1 MEKFDNHLKLLKVSK
16 KYGDSFV
23 LKGID
28 FELSVGEMVCI
39 TGESGIGKTTILNII
54 NLLENYTEGD
64 YYINGIHVNDLT
76 KRDINSCKNKIFG
89 RIFQEMKLI
98 DTYTVFENIEVP
110 LLYAKPR
117 ISSKNRRQIVEECV
131 KKFHLNVSLDENVS
145 HLSGGEKQ
153 RVAIIRGIVND
164 QQIILADEFSSALD
178 SDNRDF
184 IINIFK
190 QLTIEGRSIIVVTH
204 DLNIVGEFN
213 SHYLLK
219 EEGLIKIN

>member
-1 MEKFDNHLKLLKVSK
+1 MGTIDNHLKLVKISK
-16 KYGDSFV
+16 KYGASSI

-28 FELSVGEMVCI
+28 FELSAGEMVCI

-64 YYINGIHVNDLT
+64 YYINGIHVNDLIR
-76 KRDINSCKNKIFG
+76 RDINRYKNKLFG

-117 ISSKNRRQIVEECV
+117 ISRKNRRQIVEEYV
-131 KKFHLNVSLDENVS
+131 KKFHLNLSLDENVS

-153 RVAIIRGIVND
+153 RVAIIRAIVNN

-184 IINIFK
+184 ILNIFK

-204 DLNIVGEFN
+204 DLNIVDEFN
-213 SHYLLK
+213 SHYLLE
-219 EEGLIKIN
+219 EEGLIKIK